1 MGADAPSGS
10 PARWVGVRSSAP
22 SAAWLQNVVDVTPK
36 WDQSSVGLGVIMDR
50 IEQGFVVTAW
60 VMIAAAAIYLIW

>member
-1 MGADAPSGS
+1 
-10 PARWVGVRSSAP
+10 
-22 SAAWLQNVVDVTPK
+22 
-36 WDQSSVGLGVIMDR
+36 LGVIMDR